1 MIRIHHTRRTL
12 TLLALSLGAAACG
25 KGGTP
30 GAPAAGAGGSRP
42 KAPVAGDMAFV
53 EQKALDAV
61 QHLQGELTPF
71 EAVDVFA
78 RVNGYVRE
86 IPVDRG
92 AVVHGGDVLARLDAP
107 ELQQQRA
114 EAQARL
120 VSSRQ
125 TAERL
130 RVAARTLGAVSVHE
144 LELADA
150 AMRADSA
157 RAEALKDMEGYLVV
171 RAPFDGVVTDRRV
184 HPGALV
190 GPSQGGGGPLVRLE
204 DHARLR
210 LTIAVPE
217 QLAGV
222 APVGREIG
230 FTVSAFPGQ
239 AFHGRVARVAGSVDA
254 RTRTMPVELDVMAEG
269 KLAPGMYG
277 DVAWPVSRRTPS
289 LFVPAGAIV
298 QTTARTYVIRVHG
311 GAAQLVNVTRGVAS
325 ADLAE
330 VFGALAKGDTLLRRG
345 VEDVADGDPV
355 VLRPPAVSKP

>member
-1 MIRIHHTRRTL
+1 MTRSCVHL
-12 TLLALSLGAAACG
+12 SLLALVIGATSCGGGAKARSDATAAG
-25 KGGTP
+25 
-30 GAPAAGAGGSRP
+30 GAPA
-42 KAPVAGDMAFV
+42 KAAVAGEMALV
-53 EQKALDAV
+53 EQKPLDAV

-78 RVNGYVRE
+78 RVSGYVRE

-92 AVVHGGDVLARLDAP
+92 AAVHAGDVLARLDAP
-107 ELQQQRA
+107 ELVQQRA

-130 RVAARTLGAVSVHE
+130 RVAARTEGAVAGHE
-144 LELADA
+144 LELAEA
-150 AMRADSA
+150 SLRADSA
-157 RAEALKDMEGYLVV
+157 RAEALRDMEGYLVV
-171 RAPFDGVVTDRRV
+171 RAPFDAVVTDRRV

-190 GPSQGGGGPLVRLE
+190 GPSQGGGGPLMRLE

-222 APVGREIG
+222 TPVGRDVA
-230 FTVSAFPGQ
+230 FTVSAWPGQ
-239 AFHGRVARVAGSVDA
+239 IFRGRVARVAGSVDA
-254 RTRTMPVELDVMAEG
+254 RTRTMPVELDVASEG

-289 LFVPAGAIV
+289 LFVPPAAIV
-298 QTTARTYVIRVHG
+298 QTTARTYVIRVRG
-311 GAAQLVNVTRGVAS
+311 GKAQLVNVTRGVS
-325 ADLAE
+325 ATDLAE
-330 VFGALAKGDTLLRRG
+330 VFGALAAGDTLLRRG
-345 VEDVADGDPV
+345 VEDVADGDAV
-355 VLRPPAVSKP
+355 TLRLPPPPKP